1 MAIPAWPDCFPLP
14 QVSGYTVNMGDA
26 NNVRGGGGFGPVTSR
41 NRMTRQTA
49 AIAVLYIMTEAQ
61 FGIFEAL
68 WKHTLNDGA
77 SWFTHQQNIE
87 GLENNTC
94 RFSGGY
100 AAALQIGGAWSV
112 SGTLT
117 IDEPYRS
124 A

>member
-1 MAIPAWPDCFPLP
+1 MALPVWPECLPLP
-14 QVSGYTVNMGDA
+14 QISGYTVSMGDA
-26 NNVRGGGGFGPVTSR
+26 NNVRGSGGLGPATSR
-41 NRMTRQTA
+41 NRQTRQTA
-49 AIAVLYIMTEAQ
+49 SIAVVYIMTEAQ
-61 FGIFEAL
+61 FGIFEAW

-87 GLENNTC
+87 GLQNNTC

-100 AAALQIGGAWSV
+100 SAAIQTGGVWSV
-112 SGTLT
+112 SGTIS